1 MRTFKKVLSVALVL
15 AMAVS
20 CFALTSLATEDSATV
35 SYGDWVTVDGST
47 VDITNWTDSVDAKT
61 ASYDYRLGSDGENFY
76 FSFRTKDSL
85 DRASLGNDVFR
96 IWVRDDATATVY
108 TDFITVKVEES
119 VFSVSNAK
127 YNTST
132 TENKGE
138 TWSDENIAKINV
150 SSAKDGDYTTV
161 EVSFPFSILDK
172 ADESVDVWASYWPY
186 ALTGAKATT
195 CLHSGAVGVLNNET
209 GKVDGSKA
217 PYTAWNADA
226 DATLPIAVSTDDP
239 VGEADFGW
247 DIVIPEGEAGDQ
259 IDVTI
264 TLKGLADDV
273 KLGLFSMFVNFS
285 DNLVPVT
292 TTPADELDP
301 FFEFAT
307 TAPQTAAG
315 KDAWESTGG
324 EYLADDNAYYL
335 CFGSASAGAANGEL
349 VLTIPFKIADDAKD
363 GDDLK
368 VWISYD
374 EDLAEKIDVTLENQA
389 DDLSTALDADTAEA
403 TVKVGV
409 TDTSTDE
416 SVDISSSASST
427 PADSSSTPSTSDF
440 GLAAI
445 IVLAVAA
452 VIGAAVIIRK
462 RA

>member
-186 ALTGAKATT
+186 ALTGAKVTT

-292 TTPADELDP
+292 TTPADELNP

-374 EDLAEKIDVTLENQA
+374 EDLAEKIDVTLENRA
-389 DDLSTALDADTAEA
+389 DDLPTALDADTAEA

-416 SVDISSSASST
+416 SVDVSSSASST